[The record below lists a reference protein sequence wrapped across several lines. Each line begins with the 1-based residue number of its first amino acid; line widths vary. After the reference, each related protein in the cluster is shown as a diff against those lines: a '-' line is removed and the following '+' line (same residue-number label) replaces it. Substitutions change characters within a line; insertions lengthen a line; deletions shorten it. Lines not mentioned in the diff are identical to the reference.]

1 MVKQLMTANEIEEL
15 LSRVLVGRLATCKDN
30 QPYVIPMCFTYYN
43 GKIYFHC
50 ASQGRKIEN
59 MKANPKVCFQVD
71 EHRLV
76 PSPTPCDFTMHYQS
90 VLVFGK
96 AQFLK
101 DPKEKLE
108 ILKMMIDKYKTT
120 KLAKPLDKAM
130 VHGVEVGEI
139 VIEEIIG
146 KKNE

>member
-1 MVKQLMTANEIEEL
+1 MVKQLITANEIEEL

-50 ASQGRKIEN
+50 APQGRKIEN

-76 PSPTPCDFTMHYQS
+76 PSPIPCDFTMHYQS

-96 AQFLK
+96 VQFLK

-108 ILKMMIDKYKTT
+108 ILKVMVDKYNTT
-120 KLAKPLDKAM
+120 KIAKQLDKLM
-130 VHGVEVGEI
+130 VHQVEVGEI
-139 VIEEIIG
+139 AIEEITR